1 MPPANAAT
9 PAAEGS
15 APKDLL
21 LLPGFM
27 LTEALWDD
35 MRDGLSRLGRCHFG
49 DLSRD
54 DSIASMAARVLET
67 APPRFVLFGFSMGGF
82 VAQQIM
88 RQAPERVIAL
98 ALLNTSSR
106 PQTPQE
112 VARHLAQIELARNI
126 PYKGLT
132 SRALASSVHPS
143 RRDDTVLRGRL
154 QAMALKNGKE
164 VFLRQMGALRSDQ
177 PAGLERIRCPTLIVS
192 SSDDALRSIA
202 ESEYMA
208 QRIPG
213 ARMVVVPDCGH
224 MTPLEKPEALLAV
237 IAQWLAGLPA

>member
-1 MPPANAAT
+1 MPHND
-9 PAAEGS
+9 
-15 APKDLL
+15 KRDLL

-35 MRDGLSRLGRCHFG
+35 MRDGLAALGHCHFG
-49 DLSRD
+49 DLSQD
-54 DSIASMAARVLET
+54 GSIIDMAAHVLEN

-112 VARHLAQIELARNI
+112 MAQHLAQIEMARNI
-126 PYKGLT
+126 PFKGLT
-132 SRALASSVHPS
+132 SRALAASVHPS
-143 RRDDTVLRGRL
+143 RRGDMALRERL

-164 VFLRQMGALRSDQ
+164 VFLRQMGALRSDD
-177 PAGLERIRCPTLIVS
+177 PAGLEKINCPTLIVT
-192 SSDDALRSIA
+192 SSDDALRSLA
-202 ESEYMA
+202 ESEHMA
-208 QRIPG
+208 QAIAGSRL
-213 ARMVVVPDCGH
+213 VVIPDCGH
-224 MTPLEKPEALLAV
+224 MTPLEKPLELLAA
-237 IAQWLAGLPA
+237 IRQWLAQI